1 MTDLLQ
7 LQTTWSGLRGNRSRF
22 NLESPP
28 PAKHISYKPEMVGEQ
43 YGWVKIISPEK
54 RWTDDKITQCYVLTQ
69 CQGCGAIQWTLRK
82 SLTRGIS
89 AGCQSCSQ
97 PRKIPLWLDRRLTAA
112 KQRCENPKDANYRHY
127 GSRGIK
133 FDFASVTD
141 AGLYL
146 INVFG
151 LPSRKME
158 IDRIDNN
165 GNYAKGN
172 IRFVTRSENNS
183 NKRGTVLSQWEQEYW
198 PYSYPVVI
206 RKLSHGLNREQ
217 IIQDAKTA
225 VFEKRKNWRIISAW
239 LDFMTYEM
247 PETITVLPY
256 RENLSTTADIPA
268 RSAR

>member
-1 MTDLLQ
+1 
-7 LQTTWSGLRGNRSRF
+7 
-22 NLESPP
+22 
-28 PAKHISYKPEMVGEQ
+28 
-43 YGWVKIISPEK
+43 
-54 RWTDDKITQCYVLTQ
+54 
-69 CQGCGAIQWTLRK
+69 
-82 SLTRGIS
+82 
-89 AGCQSCSQ
+89 
-97 PRKIPLWLDRRLTAA
+97 
-112 KQRCENPKDANYRHY
+112 
-127 GSRGIK
+127 
-133 FDFASVTD
+133 
-141 AGLYL
+141 
-146 INVFG
+146 
-151 LPSRKME
+151 ME

-247 PETITVLPY
+247 PESITVLPY
-256 RENLSTTADIPA
+256 RGISSTTAAMAAP
-268 RSAR
+268 